1 MVSNVSK
8 ETINFPPN
16 LTDIQK
22 PKSFNKKKG
31 SKRDRISAPRYNQPL
46 AIEHNVDS
54 TSITIDPVV
63 ENQQS
68 IEESIQTNNSPTDS
82 IDRNVDNQQVYKEPV
97 PIQPDILQTVT
108 ESAGT
113 QANTS
118 TNDRSQTIEGNLRRS
133 SRVSK
138 LSAKALEMLS
148 TQKDLQE
155 ASIFRKPAN
164 RS

>member
-1 MVSNVSK
+1 M
-8 ETINFPPN
+8 
-16 LTDIQK
+16 
-22 PKSFNKKKG
+22 
-31 SKRDRISAPRYNQPL
+31 
-46 AIEHNVDS
+46 DS

-68 IEESIQTNNSPTDS
+68 IGESIQTNDSPTDS
-82 IDRNVDNQQVYKEPV
+82 IDHNVDNQQVYNEPV
-97 PIQPDILQTVT
+97 PIQPEILQTIG

-113 QANTS
+113 QAITS
-118 TNDRSQTIEGNLRRS
+118 KNDTSQTIEGNLRRS

-155 ASIFRKPAN
+155 ASIFRKPSN